1 MDLNLVT
8 AFVRVVEA
16 KSFTRAARALGLPK
30 SSVSRRVSELEKEVG
45 VPLLHR
51 TTRKLTLTDAGR
63 TYFEQAER
71 ALTGL
76 ESAREMAAGMDSEP
90 RGTVR
95 IMMPVDVGVMGFAEL
110 LAEFVRR
117 YPEIRV
123 DLSLGS
129 GSVDL
134 VESGFDIAV
143 RASDVH
149 DPNLVVR
156 SVGNAA
162 LGLFAAPSYLER
174 RGTPTTVAE
183 LAAHDAVLFRAKDGK
198 ALWRLDGPNDEV
210 STVEVSGVVNADEL
224 LFVRTAIAAG
234 LGIGLLP
241 ILVESACAERRK
253 TDPLQRVLPDYALR
267 GVDLAVVTPSGPKRP
282 RRVTLLR
289 DFLVEELGQRCPE
302 SATPHGHALRAA
314 RS

>member
-16 KSFTRAARALGLPK
+16 QSFTRAARTLGLPK
-30 SSVSRRVSELEKEVG
+30 SSVSRRVTELEKELG

-51 TTRKLTLTDAGR
+51 TTRKLALTDAGR
-63 TYFEQAER
+63 AYYEQAER

-76 ESAREMAAGMDSEP
+76 EVARETAAGMDSEP

-95 IMMPVDVGVMGFAEL
+95 VMMPVDVGVMGFAEL
-110 LAEFVRR
+110 LAEFVRL
-117 YPEIRV
+117 YPDIRI

-129 GSVDL
+129 GEVDL
-134 VESGFDIAV
+134 VESGFDIAI
-143 RASDVH
+143 RAGDLH

-156 SVGNAA
+156 SVGNAS

-174 RGTPTTVAE
+174 RGTPSTAPE
-183 LAAHDAVLFRAKDGK
+183 LAVHDAVLFRAKDGK
-198 ALWRLDGPNDEV
+198 ALWHLDGPNDEV
-210 STVEVSGVVNADEL
+210 STIEVSGPINADEL

-241 ILVESACAERRK
+241 VLVESACAEKRK
-253 TDPLQRVLPDYALR
+253 SDPLRRVLPDYAVR

-289 DFLVEELGQRCPE
+289 DFLFEQLSQRCPE
-302 SATPHGHALRAA
+302 SHGA
-314 RS
+314 

>member
-16 KSFTRAARALGLPK
+16 QSFTAAARALGLPK
-30 SSVSRRVSELEKEVG
+30 SSVSRRVTELEKELG

-51 TTRKLTLTDAGR
+51 TTRKLALTEAGR

-76 ESAREMAAGMDSEP
+76 ETAAETAAGMDAEP

-95 IMMPVDVGVMGFAEL
+95 VTMPVDIGVRGFAEL
-110 LAEFVRR
+110 LAEFARR
-117 YPEIRV
+117 YPDIHV
-123 DLSLGS
+123 DLSLS
-129 GSVDL
+129 SHTVDL
-134 VESGFDIAV
+134 VENGFDIGI
-143 RASDVH
+143 RADKSH

-162 LGLFAAPSYLER
+162 LGLFAAPTYLEQ
-174 RGTPTTVAE
+174 RGTPKEVAD
-183 LAAHDAVLFRAKDGK
+183 LAAHDAVLFRAKQGK

-210 STVEVSGVVNADEL
+210 NAVEVSGRVNADEV

-241 ILVESACAERRK
+241 ILVESACVEKKK
-253 TDPLQRVLPDYALR
+253 TDPLRRVLPDYAVR
-267 GVDLAVVTPSGPKRP
+267 GADLAIVTPTGPKRP
-282 RRVTLLR
+282 HRVTLLR
-289 DFLVEELGQRCPE
+289 DFLVEQLTQRFPGGC
-302 SATPHGHALRAA
+302 A
-314 RS
+314 